1 MMTTKLKQS
10 LGLALATAAMMAVAA
25 PAMACNDLATRLQQ
39 VKANDSDPDVTRAAL
54 ANSSAVPHRPETD
67 VNFPPAQASEFT
79 PIQAHAIAMG
89 GIQGIAYY
97 TVESDGLRVVATVS
111 AGDAVLR
118 VISTLATDQSMA
130 LAVPGAEGETGMTVE
145 FTRHGNC
152 ILVSQSPPVTH

>member
-1 MMTTKLKQS
+1 MSTRIRTIAAAALVAS
-10 LGLALATAAMMAVAA
+10 LGL
-25 PAMACNDLATRLQQ
+25 
-39 VKANDSDPDVTRAAL
+39 
-54 ANSSAVPHRPETD
+54 HG
-67 VNFPPAQASEFT
+67 PAQASELT

-97 TVESDGLRVVATVS
+97 TVEPDGLRVVATVS

-145 FTRHGNC
+145 FTRHGNR